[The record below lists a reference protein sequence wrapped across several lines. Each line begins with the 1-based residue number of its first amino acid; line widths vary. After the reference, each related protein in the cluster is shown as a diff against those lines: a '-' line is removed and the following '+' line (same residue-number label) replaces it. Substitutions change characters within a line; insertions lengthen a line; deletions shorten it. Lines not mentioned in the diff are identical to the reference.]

1 MSELHKFVFEGM
13 PVRGAI
19 VRLDDAW
26 QQMLAVRAQ
35 GGAYPEAVSHM
46 LGEMSAAALLM
57 QSNIKFNG
65 ALIFQVSG
73 DGPVPLAV
81 AEVYPDFRVRATA
94 KVQGDV
100 GEHAKLNALVNMHG
114 QGRCAITLDP
124 QDRQPG
130 QQPYQGVVPLSNDDD
145 QAFERIGEALEYYM
159 RQSEQLDTCLVLAAN
174 SQVAAGILLQRMPLT
189 GQDNLAGQSA
199 VSAEEDRIGGS
210 EDFERLAMLTRSM
223 TPEELLSLDV
233 ETVLHRLYWDEPLAR
248 MVPTTGTNTPRFSCT
263 CSRER
268 VSGML
273 RNLGVEEVESVIAE
287 QGSVSVG
294 CEFCGA
300 QYVFD
305 PIDAAALFLP
315 NAHDGAG
322 SSDQPN

>member
-1 MSELHKFVFEGM
+1 VSELHKFVFEGM

-26 QQMLAVRAQ
+26 QAILAAREQ
-35 GGAYPEAVSHM
+35 GGAYPFAVTHM
-46 LGEMSAAALLM
+46 LGEMSAAAVLM

-81 AEVYPDFRVRATA
+81 AEVYPDFRLRATA

-100 GEHAKLNALVNMHG
+100 EGAEKLNELVNVNG

-130 QQPYQGVVPLSNDDD
+130 QQPYQGVVPLSDDNE
-145 QAFERIGEALEYYM
+145 QAFEAVAPAIEYYM
-159 RQSEQLDTCLVLAAN
+159 RQSEQLDTCLVLAADQ
-174 SQVAAGILLQRMPLT
+174 QVAAGILIQRMPVT
-189 GQDNLAGQSA
+189 GTDNLAGQSA
-199 VSAEEDRIGGS
+199 VVADEDQIGGS
-210 EDFERLAMLTRSM
+210 EDFERLATLTRSM
-223 TPEELLSLDV
+223 TPQELLTLDV
-233 ETVLHRLYWDEPLAR
+233 DQLLHRLFWDEPIAR
-248 MVPTTGTNTPRFSCT
+248 LVPTTGVAQPRFSCT
-263 CSRER
+263 CSLQR
-268 VSGML
+268 VSDML
-273 RNLGVEEVESVIAE
+273 RNLGAQEVESVIAE
-287 QGSVSVG
+287 QGQVSVG

-305 PIDAAALFLP
+305 PVDAAALFLP
-315 NAHDGAG
+315 NAHGSAG
-322 SSDQPN
+322 SVDQPN